1 MRNLIKTSELKEKIG
16 VFYIPYYK
24 VSEDEKKSV
33 DFYVKE
39 FFLNDESVNKN
50 SFFYTIENAKNEIK
64 RQFYKD
70 YHVLKEY
77 HSQFIIKP
85 KHHLVETIKKGF
97 FKPSEIEIKSDL
109 HKSQLFEL
117 ESLKEYIDNDDIV
130 IDRLKLT
137 YYEVDNN
144 HKELVNQDAIYVIDA
159 RNPMSP
165 KFERTT
171 VKNFQIRIKDDEISY
186 IVKPLLFDID
196 TIPMEDLIEEES
208 VWKSE
213 NEDYF
218 VYTDIDQAYEVA
230 IDYISKIEYSNI
242 KEYREIMRLASKI
255 DQIFV

>member
-24 VSEDEKKSV
+24 VSDDDKKSV
-33 DFYVKE
+33 DFYIKE
-39 FFLNDESVNKN
+39 HFLNDECVTKN
-50 SFFYTIENAKNEIK
+50 SFFYTIENAKDEIK
-64 RQFYKD
+64 KKFYTD

-85 KHHLVETIKKGF
+85 KHHLLETIKKGF
-97 FKPSEIEIKSDL
+97 FKPSEIELKSDF

-117 ESLKEYIDNDDIV
+117 ESLKEYIDDNEIV
-130 IDRLKLT
+130 IDRLRLT
-137 YYEVDNN
+137 YYEIGNN
-144 HKELVNQDAIYVIDA
+144 HKELINQDAIYVIDV

-171 VKNFQIRIKDDEISY
+171 VKNFQIRIKDEEISY

-218 VYTDIDQAYEVA
+218 VYTDIEKAYEIA
-230 IDYISKIEYSNI
+230 IDYITKIKYTDI
-242 KEYREIMRLASKI
+242 KEYRSIMRLASKV
-255 DQIFV
+255 DQIFI